1 MTATVL
7 DGKAYAKQMEAEL
20 AKRVAKLK
28 QHSGRTPILAT
39 ILVGDDPASATY
51 VKMKG
56 NACQRVG
63 MDSLKVAM
71 PQATTTE
78 QLLAKI
84 AELNN
89 NPDVHGILL
98 QHPVPSQIDERAC
111 FDAIALAKDVDGVT
125 CLGFGNMA
133 MGEPAYGSCTPQ
145 GIMYL
150 LEKNGVELA
159 GKHAV
164 VVGRSAIL
172 GKPMAMMLLN
182 ANCTVTIC
190 HSHTQNLPE
199 LVKQAD
205 IVVGAVG
212 KPEFIKKDWI
222 KSGAV
227 VVDAGFHP
235 RTHADGKS
243 GGVGDIE
250 LTGIEA
256 IASSYTPVPGGVGP
270 MTINTLIRQTVEA
283 AEKAAAK

>member
-20 AKRVAKLK
+20 AERVAKLK
-28 QHSGRTPILAT
+28 QDSGRTPILAT

-190 HSHTQNLPE
+190 HSRTQNLAE
-199 LVKQAD
+199 MVKQAD

-212 KPEFIKKDWI
+212 KPELIKKDWI

-235 RTHADGKS
+235 RTHADGTS

>member
-20 AKRVAKLK
+20 AERVAKLK
-28 QHSGRTPILAT
+28 QDSGRTPILAT

-190 HSHTQNLPE
+190 HSRTQNLAE

-212 KPEFIKKDWI
+212 KPELIKKDWI

-235 RTHADGKS
+235 RTHADGTS
-243 GGVGDIE
+243 GGMGDIE